1 LQGAQF
7 EEPLPSSCL
16 LSSGRPGIISVG
28 VLLQKSHDKQQQ
40 QQQRGGQN
48 PHRPNFENTIKK
60 QIQSNKKTPIIAIM
74 CSTGKSLPVSLA
86 VEFEGDVI
94 YKYEEFV
101 VLLEF
106 ALIFTKLPF
115 MTVTEV
121 LRRPKDSRG
130 SHKDKHFR

>member
-1 LQGAQF
+1 
-7 EEPLPSSCL
+7 
-16 LSSGRPGIISVG
+16 

-40 QQQRGGQN
+40 QQQQQRGKQN
-48 PHRPNFENTIKK
+48 PHRPNIESTIKT
-60 QIQSNKKTPIIAIM
+60 QIQSNKKTPTIIAIM
-74 CSTGKSLPVSLA
+74 YSTGKSLPVSLA